1 MVRGVAPDLTG
12 VKRGHLTVIRRNGS
26 DQAKNALWLCKCEC
40 GKKVSIRAMYLK
52 EGKQQFCSKQCP
64 LYTVPMRIDI
74 KGKRFG
80 RLVALSYVRSS
91 PGGMSIWAFRCDCGK
106 KAVLKHDSVLSGH
119 TKSCGC
125 YGKESRVKHG
135 KSQTLEYHREAHR
148 KWAKANPEKVIANAM
163 RRTKAKRVRIPK
175 WLTDEHWDQIAALYA
190 KAQRLTLETGIKH
203 HVDHIY
209 PLRGKLCSGLHVPW
223 NLQVSLADV
232 NLRKANKMPLL
243 DDVC

>member
-1 MVRGVAPDLTG
+1 
-12 VKRGHLTVIRRNGS
+12 
-26 DQAKNALWLCKCEC
+26 
-40 GKKVSIRAMYLK
+40 
-52 EGKQQFCSKQCP
+52 
-64 LYTVPMRIDI
+64 
-74 KGKRFG
+74 
-80 RLVALSYVRSS
+80 
-91 PGGMSIWAFRCDCGK
+91 
-106 KAVLKHDSVLSGH
+106 
-119 TKSCGC
+119 
-125 YGKESRVKHG
+125 
-135 KSQTLEYHREAHR
+135 
-148 KWAKANPEKVIANAM
+148 M

-190 KAQRLTLETGIKH
+190 KAQRLSLETGIKH